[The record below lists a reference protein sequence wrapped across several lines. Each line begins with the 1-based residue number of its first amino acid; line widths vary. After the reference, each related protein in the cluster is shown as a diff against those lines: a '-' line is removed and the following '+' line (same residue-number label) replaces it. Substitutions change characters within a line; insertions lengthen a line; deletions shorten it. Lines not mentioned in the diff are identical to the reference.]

1 MNPIRSCIGC
11 RKTGSPDG
19 LMRMVLV
26 DGKVIFDQAQTAS
39 GRGAWVHRKC
49 LKMAI
54 DRQAFKWAF
63 RLTSAPEISPE
74 VLDLHFKDS
83 QKEVSNEMDAKDM
96 KLK

>member
-11 RKTGSPDG
+11 RKTGGPSE

-26 DGKVIFDQAQTAS
+26 DGKVIFDQPQIAP

-49 LKMAI
+49 LKLAI
-54 DRQAFKWAF
+54 DRQALKWAF
-63 RLTSAPEISPE
+63 KLTSMPEISSDINE
-74 VLDLHFKDS
+74 LLT
-83 QKEVSNEMDAKDM
+83 EMDAKDM

>member
-11 RKTGSPDG
+11 RKTGGPSE
-19 LMRMVLV
+19 LMRMVLA
-26 DGKVIFDQAQTAS
+26 DGKVIFDQRQIAP

-63 RLTSAPEISPE
+63 KLTSMPELS
-74 VLDLHFKDS
+74 
-83 QKEVSNEMDAKDM
+83 KEVTELLTEMDAKDM

>member
-11 RKTGSPDG
+11 RKTGVPSD

-26 DGKVIFDQAQTAS
+26 DGKVIFDQQQIAP

-49 LKMAI
+49 LELAI
-54 DRQAFKWAF
+54 DRKAFKWAF
-63 RLTSAPEISPE
+63 KLTEMPE
-74 VLDLHFKDS
+74 VE
-83 QKEVSNEMDAKDM
+83 EVPNEMDAKDM